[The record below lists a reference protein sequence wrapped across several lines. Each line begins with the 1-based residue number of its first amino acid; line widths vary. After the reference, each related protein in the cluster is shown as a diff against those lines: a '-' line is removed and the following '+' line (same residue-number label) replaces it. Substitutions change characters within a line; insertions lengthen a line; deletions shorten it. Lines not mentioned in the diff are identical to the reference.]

1 LTSFISAVY
10 SQRHVAAVTDCTLL
24 EQAAA
29 GDKSFGFEVS
39 CFGLNPELETQNWKL
54 SSERRERRMDGKEL
68 VDSVRREI
76 IQPGIQ
82 RLMETPYFTE
92 LRQGKLSP
100 KRMQGWAIQH
110 YLHNKAIL
118 RSFALGMVKNAQD
131 PAMFDYFTY
140 QFNEE
145 QSHPDLAKR
154 FGLALGLQEEDFT
167 EATQIFE
174 CQIHSAR
181 TVYNT
186 LTGIPPQNRASAL
199 TSESMVCRYSEE
211 FLNAGRKYYGLS
223 ESDLVFFTTHMVA
236 DVEHTQQSADLI
248 ARLVKTP
255 REARLVRESAQ
266 YMVRIKLGKFDG
278 IYREYA

>member
-1 LTSFISAVY
+1 
-10 SQRHVAAVTDCTLL
+10 
-24 EQAAA
+24 
-29 GDKSFGFEVS
+29 
-39 CFGLNPELETQNWKL
+39 
-54 SSERRERRMDGKEL
+54 MDGKAL
-68 VDSVRREI
+68 VDSLRKEI
-76 IQPGIQ
+76 IEPGIQ
-82 RLMETPYFTE
+82 RLMDTPYFTE
-92 LRQGKLSP
+92 LRQGKLSI

-118 RSFALGMVKNAQD
+118 KSFALGMVKNAQD
-131 PAMFDYFTY
+131 QTLFDYFTY

-154 FGLALGLQEEDFT
+154 FGLALGLKEDDFS

-186 LTGIPPQNRASAL
+186 LMGIPPQNRASAL

-211 FLNAGRKYYGLS
+211 FLNAGRKHYGLS
-223 ESDLVFFTTHMVA
+223 DHDLTFFTVHMVA
-236 DVEHTQQSADLI
+236 DQEHTAQAADLI
-248 ARLVKTP
+248 ARMVKTP
-255 REARLVRESAQ
+255 REERLVRESAQ
-266 YMVRIKLGKFDG
+266 YMTRIKLGKFEG

>member
-1 LTSFISAVY
+1 
-10 SQRHVAAVTDCTLL
+10 
-24 EQAAA
+24 
-29 GDKSFGFEVS
+29 
-39 CFGLNPELETQNWKL
+39 
-54 SSERRERRMDGKEL
+54 MDGKAL
-68 VDSVRREI
+68 VDSVRKEI
-76 IQPGIQ
+76 IEPGIQ
-82 RLMETPYFTE
+82 RVMDTPYFTE
-92 LRQGKLSP
+92 LRQGKLSV

-140 QFNEE
+140 QFTEE

-154 FGLALGLQEEDFT
+154 FGLALGLKEEDFT

-186 LTGIPPQNRASAL
+186 LMGIPPQNRASAL

-211 FLNAGRKYYGLS
+211 FLNAGRKHYGLS
-223 ESDLVFFTTHMVA
+223 DHDLVFFTTHMVA
-236 DVEHTQQSADLI
+236 DVEHTAQSADLI
-248 ARLVKTP
+248 ARMVKTA
-255 REARLVRESAQ
+255 REERLVRESAR